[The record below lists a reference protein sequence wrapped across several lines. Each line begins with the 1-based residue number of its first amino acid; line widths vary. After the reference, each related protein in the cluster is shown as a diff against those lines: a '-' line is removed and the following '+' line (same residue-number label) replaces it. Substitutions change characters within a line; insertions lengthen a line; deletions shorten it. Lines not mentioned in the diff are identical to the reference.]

1 MDKTCKLNP
10 FRLTRIAIFSALL
23 LVTAVCINGCDKA
36 SNDLGNHHPDKERDA
51 EIETKRLAGV
61 WKRMAKGSDGPST
74 EYLLFEEPQKD
85 GKIRVGVA
93 LDKQKD
99 EGIYGYTW
107 MRFEV
112 NHTFDDGRIVIFDD
126 LYSAIPGT
134 DYMPQVEFHFT
145 SDGIAKR
152 RENYNSRSPAEA
164 TTWFEVTDETEVEA
178 VRKAMDA
185 LRR

>member
-1 MDKTCKLNP
+1 
-10 FRLTRIAIFSALL
+10 
-23 LVTAVCINGCDKA
+23 
-36 SNDLGNHHPDKERDA
+36 
-51 EIETKRLAGV
+51 
-61 WKRMAKGSDGPST
+61 MAKGSDGPST

-85 GKIRVGVA
+85 GKIRVGVV

-145 SDGIAKR
+145 SDGIANTRPR
-152 RENYNSRSPAEA
+152 RTGSTLFMVLFSYTR
-164 TTWFEVTDETEVEA
+164 
-178 VRKAMDA
+178 A
-185 LRR
+185 LRAVS